1 MSNQQQLT
9 EAIWALTNELR
20 LFREHRPAATTTE
33 PSHTG
38 AAPVTSGEFR
48 VGDWVRVIGPDD
60 DPLIGKV
67 GRVRLREQRT
77 SLIDFPDLQSARF
90 NHAYLEPAPKPDSCT
105 PRH

>member
-1 MSNQQQLT
+1 MNNETANRLT
-9 EAIWALTNELR
+9 EAIWALTNELVLQR
-20 LFREHRPAATTTE
+20 QSALTKE

-38 AAPVTSGEFR
+38 AAPVTSGEFE
-48 VGDWVRVIGPDD
+48 VGDWVRVAGPDD

-77 SLIDFPDLQSARF
+77 SLIDFPDLQAARF
-90 NHAYLEPAPKPDSCT
+90 NHAYLEPAPKPDSRT